1 MFMHSSV
8 REAKFRAIL
17 TDDSEVRSHVGNLVE
32 AYEAVRTEDAHGT
45 RLAHMVNAAH
55 LTSQH
60 LVYDGTRLH
69 DSSLPGPVL
78 ETFIYFLEHR
88 HQVTVDPTSLDSLR
102 GSGIS
107 REDRFLDSFS
117 LRGVQ
122 YSTVSHRTRNS
133 HILFHSLQL
142 GDAPTAPNLI
152 EPGQI
157 THIFLHFLPHSPHP
171 TTVQGG
177 PRRLDVYLCVRPYDL
192 LQPEFSDF
200 DRMFRRFGFAGGFL
214 RQRELTEPIFIEPSN
229 IISHV
234 AATPVDIKGYP
245 LLHILPMD
253 RVCLSSK
260 RRNRK
265 LTTRE
270 QLMQTS
276 LIDAELI
283 DDPIN

>member
-1 MFMHSSV
+1 
-8 REAKFRAIL
+8 
-17 TDDSEVRSHVGNLVE
+17 
-32 AYEAVRTEDAHGT
+32 
-45 RLAHMVNAAH
+45 
-55 LTSQH
+55 
-60 LVYDGTRLH
+60 
-69 DSSLPGPVL
+69 
-78 ETFIYFLEHR
+78 
-88 HQVTVDPTSLDSLR
+88 
-102 GSGIS
+102 
-107 REDRFLDSFS
+107 
-117 LRGVQ
+117 
-122 YSTVSHRTRNS
+122 
-133 HILFHSLQL
+133 
-142 GDAPTAPNLI
+142 
-152 EPGQI
+152 
-157 THIFLHFLPHSPHP
+157 
-171 TTVQGG
+171 
-177 PRRLDVYLCVRPYDL
+177 
-192 LQPEFSDF
+192 
-200 DRMFRRFGFAGGFL
+200 MFRRFGFAGGFL